1 MVLDGKIEGST
12 GTDSLNESA
21 GQPFLLPIAL
31 LLRLQLKK
39 LKL

>member
-12 GTDSLNESA
+12 GTDFLNESA
-21 GQPFLLPIAL
+21 SQPFFPAIAL